1 MIGIVKPQ
9 GPGSLRAGLLL
20 RLGMV
25 LVLLLALDG
34 VASYFTALHFANL
47 VYDRWLIDST
57 RALAHAVRAPQGRIE
72 FDLPRVALE
81 IFQFDEV
88 DRTYFKVSSPQEGF
102 IGGDAALPDVA
113 PAEIG
118 GLGLAFA
125 TLYGHHVR
133 VVSTLVAPGRP
144 EDPVLVSVAETLRKR
159 STLTREILIGMA
171 APQIALLAIA
181 LLLGRIGVNHGL
193 KPLTDLAAQIEAR
206 GQNNLSPVP
215 QGGLP
220 REARV
225 LVARI
230 NELLDRLSNAMR
242 AQKRFVADAA
252 HQLRTPL
259 AAVLLHAERAERAP
273 DASSEREAL
282 GALHRSVERAAR
294 LSQQLLTLART
305 DPEAVSAIE
314 LKPVDLT
321 VLARRVGEEWIRRA
335 LERDIDFGLAVPQHP
350 VLVEGDERLLSEV
363 LSNLI
368 DNALR
373 YGNRGGHVTL
383 MVEAGPQP
391 KLSVQDD
398 GPGIP
403 IEERARIFERFYR
416 VQNGNGDGCGLGLSI
431 VEEIAR
437 LHHATVGVSSGAN
450 GSGSRF
456 TVVFKR
462 DGPLARS
469 PARGAARP
477 SRARG
482 ANETSSTSSG
492 SS

>member
-1 MIGIVKPQ
+1 MLMAKTQRPV
-9 GPGSLRAGLLL
+9 SLRSGLLL
-20 RLGMV
+20 RLGVV
-25 LVLLLALDG
+25 LVLLLALDA
-34 VASYFTALHFANL
+34 VTSYFTALHFANL

-57 RALAHAVRAPQGRIE
+57 RSLAQAVRAEHGLIQ

-88 DRTYFKVSSPQEGF
+88 DKTYFKVSSETEGF
-102 IGGDAALPDVA
+102 IGGDAALPDVS
-113 PAEIG
+113 PAATG
-118 GLGLAFA
+118 GLRLAFVKVH
-125 TLYGHHVR
+125 GNEVR
-133 VVSTLVAPGRP
+133 LVSTLIAPGRP
-144 EDPVLVSVAETLRKR
+144 EDPVLVTVAETLKKR

-193 KPLTDLAAQIEAR
+193 KPLTDLAAQIESR

-220 REARV
+220 RETRV

-230 NELLDRLSNAMR
+230 NELLERLGNAMR

-259 AAVLLHAERAERAP
+259 AAVLLHAERAERAT
-273 DASSEREAL
+273 DTSTEREAL

-294 LSQQLLTLART
+294 LSAQLLTLART

-321 VLARRVGEEWIRRA
+321 VLTRTVGEEWIRRA
-335 LERDIDFGLAVPQHP
+335 LERDVDFGLEVPDHP
-350 VLVEGDERLLSEV
+350 VMVQGDARLLSEV

-373 YGNRGGHVTL
+373 YGNPGGHVTL
-383 MVEAGPQP
+383 MVETGDTTR
-391 KLSVQDD
+391 LSVQDD

-403 IEERARIFERFYR
+403 PEERTRIFERFYR
-416 VQNGNGDGCGLGLSI
+416 VQNSNSDGCGLGLSI

-437 LHHATVGVSSGAN
+437 LHNATVEVTSGAN
-450 GSGSRF
+450 DRGSRF
-456 TVVFKR
+456 SVVF
-462 DGPLARS
+462 
-469 PARGAARP
+469 
-477 SRARG
+477 RA
-482 ANETSSTSSG
+482 
-492 SS
+492 